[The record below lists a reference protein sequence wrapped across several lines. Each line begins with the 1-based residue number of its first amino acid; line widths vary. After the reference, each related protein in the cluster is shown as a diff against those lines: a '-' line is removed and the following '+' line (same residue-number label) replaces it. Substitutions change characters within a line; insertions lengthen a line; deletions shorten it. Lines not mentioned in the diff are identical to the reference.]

1 MKSKIRI
8 AMKRTTAMVPRTK
21 ETIMFVRVRSAF
33 EERRSDCIANA
44 EVAAGFGNGVI
55 DILVPVTVL
64 IKFEDVDDVTTVVV
78 TTVGRMVRTDVT
90 VVEFG
95 GGNVNWNRIRFVE
108 LRGGGRSLR
117 NASPTEVGNDPPP
130 PLVRLDVTDIQD
142 LFSCTSFSLRFQPVE
157 T

>member
-1 MKSKIRI
+1 MR
-8 AMKRTTAMVPRTK
+8 RTTAIVPRTK
-21 ETIMFVRVRSAF
+21 ETIMFVRVRLAF

-44 EVAAGFGNGVI
+44 EVAAGLGNGVI
-55 DILVPVTVL
+55 DILVSVTVL

-78 TTVGRMVRTDVT
+78 TTVGMMVRMDVT

-95 GGNVNWNRIRFVE
+95 GGNVNWNGIGFVE
-108 LRGGGRSLR
+108 LGGGGRGLG
-117 NASPTEVGNDPPP
+117 NASPTEVGNDPP

>member
-1 MKSKIRI
+1 
-8 AMKRTTAMVPRTK
+8 MVPRTR
-21 ETIMFVRVRSAF
+21 ETMMFVRVRLAS
-33 EERRSDCIANA
+33 EERREDCIASA

-55 DILVPVTVL
+55 EILVSVTVL

-78 TTVGRMVRTDVT
+78 MTVGRIVSTHVT

-95 GGNVNWNRIRFVE
+95 GRNGKGFGFVE
-108 LRGGGRSLR
+108 LGGGARGLG

-130 PLVRLDVTDIQD
+130 PSVRLGVTDIQD
-142 LFSCTSFSLRFQPVE
+142 LFSCRSFSQRFQPVE

>member
-1 MKSKIRI
+1 MR
-8 AMKRTTAMVPRTK
+8 RTTAIVPRTK
-21 ETIMFVRVRSAF
+21 ETIMFVRVRLAF

-44 EVAAGFGNGVI
+44 EVAAGLGNGVI
-55 DILVPVTVL
+55 DILVSVTVL

-95 GGNVNWNRIRFVE
+95 GGNVNRNGIGFVE
-108 LRGGGRSLR
+108 LGGGGRGLGS
-117 NASPTEVGNDPPP
+117 ASPAEVGNDPPP